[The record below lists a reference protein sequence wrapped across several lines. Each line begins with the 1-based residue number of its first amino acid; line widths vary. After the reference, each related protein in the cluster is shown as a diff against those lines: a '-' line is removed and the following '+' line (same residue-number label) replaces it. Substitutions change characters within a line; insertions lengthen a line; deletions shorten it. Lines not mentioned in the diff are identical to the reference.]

1 MRRRT
6 RARVISI
13 VLFLVVLIV
22 AVGMGAMVMISG
34 TLNKIE
40 RVSPAPV
47 QYIAPE
53 EEVFEETT
61 SEPDTIKAESVT
73 FNTDGISLMRS
84 DDVKNILLIGQDA
97 REGEER
103 QRSDSMI
110 ICSINTHLNKIV
122 LVSLMRDMYVPIVGY
137 SDNRINA
144 AYMFGGMGL
153 LDEVIED
160 DFGIHIDGNV
170 EVDFEGFLEAFAVIG
185 DLEIELKQ
193 EEADYL
199 NQYGIWLDQ
208 KTDNFGW
215 DLKAG
220 KNVMDPDQVLA
231 YARIRH
237 VGNSDW
243 ERTERQRNVLTKA
256 FQKAQN
262 SDLSTLIKL
271 ANQVFPCLTTDLT
284 ISEIL
289 TFVKTVYS
297 NGIDNLE
304 SYRLPV
310 EDTYSSETIR
320 GMSVLVPDLYQN
332 SVYLQHYVY
341 GTDLNEAAVKQQ
353 GQQGKQVARDEAPAE
368 EAAPAVT
375 QQQDYYT
382 YTAPVADQG
391 TSYIPDGGT
400 GYVPDPGIP
409 DGGGEIPAGT
419 GGETPADGGEAPVDG
434 GGEVPVDGGGGEAPV
449 DGGGEVPVDG
459 GGGEVPVDMGGGEVP
474 VDMGGG
480 EVPVDMGGGEVV
492 AGE

>member
-1 MRRRT
+1 MRRKT
-6 RARVISI
+6 RGRVISI

-22 AVGMGAMVMISG
+22 AVGMGAMVMVSG

-73 FNTDGISLMRS
+73 FNNDGISLMRS

-122 LVSLMRDMYVPIVGY
+122 LVSLMRDMYVPIMGY

-144 AYMFGGMGL
+144 SYMFGGMGL
-153 LDEVIED
+153 LDDVIED

-208 KTDNFGW
+208 NTDNFGW
-215 DLKAG
+215 ELKEG
-220 KNVMDPDQVLA
+220 KNVMNPDQVLA

-256 FQKAQN
+256 FQKARQ
-262 SDLSTLIKL
+262 SDLGTLIKL

-289 TFVKTVYS
+289 TFVKTVYTS
-297 NGIDNLE
+297 GIDNLE

-310 EDTYSSETIR
+310 EDTYTSETIR

-332 SVYLQHYVY
+332 SIYLQHYVY
-341 GTDLNEAAVKQQ
+341 GTDLNEAAIKQQ
-353 GQQGKQVARDEAPAE
+353 GQQGKQVARDEAPAADPAQ
-368 EAAPAVT
+368 EAVSVVT
-375 QQQDYYT
+375 HDPNAYT
-382 YTAPVADQG
+382 YVTPDAAAVDPG
-391 TSYIPDGGT
+391 TSYIPDNGA
-400 GYVPDPGIP
+400 GYVPDAGGISAVTEPEVPAEPGIP
-409 DGGGEIPAGT
+409 AE
-419 GGETPADGGEAPVDG
+419 GGETPADTGGGEVPADTGGGEVPADTG
-434 GGEVPVDGGGGEAPV
+434 GGEVPVDT
-449 DGGGEVPVDG
+449 
-459 GGGEVPVDMGGGEVP
+459 
-474 VDMGGG
+474 GGG

-492 AGE
+492 VDMGGGEAVAAE